1 MNKIPNDSII
11 VVDISSKAIEIVAS
25 NNGLMDEMK
34 SLGFIHF
41 NDYLSFHFINED
53 EKKKII
59 KMLINKGALF
69 SFGYGWYPSE
79 VMAYYKENGVD
90 FGPYKIISWRDKNTY
105 HIEER

>member
-1 MNKIPNDSII
+1 MNRVPNDSII

-25 NNGLMDEMK
+25 SHELIEKMK
-34 SLGFIHF
+34 SIGFTHC
-41 NDYLSFHFINED
+41 NDCLSFHFSDED

-59 KMLINKGALF
+59 KILINENSLF